1 MGLATPSRVT
11 IRDVAR
17 VAGVSVT
24 TVSHAFSGNGQ
35 VEAGTRERIFR
46 VARDLRYRPNRH
58 AQRLRTGEAHLIVLV
73 SSMPFA
79 IAGGV
84 SRLGFLMEIAAVAA
98 SAALA
103 RGLALVLAPPTEARA
118 PALDALDVDG
128 AIVVEPVAR
137 DPHLEHFRRLGVP
150 VVSIG
155 RPPGRRPSVPYV
167 DLQSGPTVGLLLEH
181 LWAQGARRIGLVV
194 GAERRTSH
202 VEGEAAYRA
211 FAEERSMPPVAVLV
225 EEASGEAGGR
235 VAVHDL
241 LRQHP
246 DVDGLCV
253 PVDVLAVGALAA
265 LHDAGRRVPE
275 DVVVATRYDGVRAR
289 TSTPALSAVDLH
301 LEDVG
306 RAAIDLLFEHLTGDT
321 QRDSATAPL
330 PTLVLRASSLRREP
344 SA

>member
-1 MGLATPSRVT
+1 MNVVAGARAT

-17 VAGVSVT
+17 VAGVSTT

-46 VARDLRYRPNRH
+46 VARELRYRPNRH

-73 SSMPFA
+73 SSTPFA

-128 AIVVEPVAR
+128 ALVVEPVAR
-137 DPHLEHFRRLGVP
+137 DAHLEHFRRLGVP
-150 VVSIG
+150 AVSIG
-155 RPPGRRPSVPYV
+155 RPPGRRPLVPFV
-167 DLQSGPTVGLLLEH
+167 DLQSGPTVRLLLEH

-211 FAEERSMPPVAVLV
+211 FAEAHGMAPVAVLV
-225 EEASGEAGGR
+225 DEASGEAGGR
-235 VAVHDL
+235 AAVHDL
-241 LRQHP
+241 LREHP
-246 DVDGLCV
+246 RLDGLCV

-265 LHDAGRRVPE
+265 LEDAKRRVPE
-275 DVVVATRYDGVRAR
+275 DVVVATRYDGIRAR
-289 TSTPALSAVDLH
+289 TAVPALTAVDLH
-301 LEDVG
+301 LEEVG
-306 RAAIDLLFEHLTGDT
+306 RPKSGG
-321 QRDSATAPL
+321 
-330 PTLVLRASSLRREP
+330 
-344 SA
+344 